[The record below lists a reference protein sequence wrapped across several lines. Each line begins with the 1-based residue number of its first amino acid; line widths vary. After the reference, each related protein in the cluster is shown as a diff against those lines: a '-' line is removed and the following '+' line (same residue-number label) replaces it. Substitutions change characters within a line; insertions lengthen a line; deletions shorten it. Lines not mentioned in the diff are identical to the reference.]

1 MLRLFFAEG
10 HLVFLSLPLIKARWG
25 RDGGLGGKGNPSRVG
40 GGVPLPPKNK
50 RGIVW
55 GGKIARPATEAA
67 GRAPLNV
74 G

>member
-25 RDGGLGGKGNPSRVG
+25 RDGGLGGKGNPSRAG

-50 RGIVW
+50 Q
-55 GGKIARPATEAA
+55 
-67 GRAPLNV
+67 
-74 G
+74 